1 MDTVPVHRFTPRSPR
16 PCSMRR
22 NGYLALGWICVA
34 LGLVGVFVPIMPT
47 TVFILVA
54 AWAFARSSPR
64 LHQWLRDHPHFGE
77 PLVAWERHR
86 AIPRRARRVAL
97 AMLALS
103 YAITVAMLGPLAP
116 ASIVAGV
123 CIAAVA
129 IFILRLPVLSG
140 QSRTTGRTP

>member
-1 MDTVPVHRFTPRSPR
+1 
-16 PCSMRR
+16 
-22 NGYLALGWICVA
+22 
-34 LGLVGVFVPIMPT
+34 
-47 TVFILVA
+47 VFILVA

-64 LHQWLRDHPHFGE
+64 LHQWLRGHRHFGE

-103 YAITVAMLGPLAP
+103 YAITVAVLGPLAP

-140 QSRTTGRTP
+140 QSRSTGRTP

>member
-1 MDTVPVHRFTPRSPR
+1 
-16 PCSMRR
+16 MRR
-22 NGYLALGWICVA
+22 HGFLALGWICVA
-34 LGLVGVFVPIMPT
+34 LGLLGVFLPVMPT
-47 TVFILVA
+47 TIFILAA

-77 PLVAWERHR
+77 PLLAWERHR

-103 YAITVAMLGPLAP
+103 YAITASVLGPLAP
-116 ASIVAGV
+116 GGIFAGV

-129 IFILRLPVLSG
+129 IFLLRLPVLTG
-140 QSRTTGRTP
+140 EPESRSQIS